1 MKRKILYVLSIALL
15 AACSAPKYT
24 YNFGTYDYHAG
35 KRKAA
40 ALEASV
46 APVENARAEV
56 TVAPVEITASV
67 ETQTSTIEK
76 NTQPSTLPDVQ
87 TSLREKY
94 KLMSDSEKKEFRKEV
109 MHATK
114 SYSKAIRKGDH
125 VAAEKAVQAMDH
137 DLKMAVIFGAVG
149 LTLTLFGGVNDVF
162 WIIGVIAFV
171 VGVVFFVKWVVR
183 Q

>member
-1 MKRKILYVLSIALL
+1 MKRKLLYLLSIAML

-24 YNFGTYDYHAG
+24 YNFGHYDYNAG

-40 ALEASV
+40 SAETSVVKSVEATAPEALA
-46 APVENARAEV
+46 APAEL
-56 TVAPVEITASV
+56 TASAEISSGV
-67 ETQTSTIEK
+67 EKTTE
-76 NTQPSTLPDVQ
+76 PSTLAEVQ
-87 TSLREKY
+87 TSLSAKY
-94 KLMSDSEKKEFRKEV
+94 KEMSKSERKEFRKEV

-114 SYSKAIRKGDH
+114 SYAKAIRKGDH
-125 VAAEKAVQAMDH
+125 VAAEKAVEAMDH

-149 LTLTLFGGVNDVF
+149 LTLTLFAGVNDVF

-171 VGVVFFVKWVVR
+171 IGVVFFVKWVVR